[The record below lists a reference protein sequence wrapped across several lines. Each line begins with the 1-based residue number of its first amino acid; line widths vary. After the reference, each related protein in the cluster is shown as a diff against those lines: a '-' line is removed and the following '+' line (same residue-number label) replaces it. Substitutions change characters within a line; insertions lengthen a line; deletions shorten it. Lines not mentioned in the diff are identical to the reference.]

1 MSGLRQLGVSIAMA
15 LLLGALVLGSLSLS
29 LLEGGYAL
37 AEAPTAVYTIAFS
50 GQQVINLVGQTVT
63 PAGGLV
69 LYTPTAL
76 ACSYPAGWVEVAV
89 LPDQTL
95 NALAQA
101 YGITVEALQRS
112 NCMTHSTSLI
122 PGSFLRV
129 PPAPTQAPT
138 QTIQATPTVCR
149 PPYGW
154 VTYFV
159 RPGDTLARLAA
170 AVQMPPG
177 SLLAANCLS
186 SSYLYPGQTLALP
199 YYPAVY
205 YPTAT
210 YRPPTYWPTPWTSP
224 WVTPWATSTDGPS
237 PTFPWLPSTTPT
249 PLPPPLTTWTTQPT
263 AWTPGPT
270 DTTVAPTVPP
280 VSQTPEPL
288 TAIPPTEVPPT
299 VAPPTIAPP
308 TEPPPTSPPP
318 TEPPPPTSEPPTL
331 PPPPTEPPPP
341 TPTTDTGFPFP

>member
-1 MSGLRQLGVSIAMA
+1 MRGLRQIGLGIFMA
-15 LLLGALVLGSLSLS
+15 FLLSSLVLGSLSLS

-50 GQQVINLVGQTVT
+50 GQQIVSLAGQTAT

-69 LYTPTAL
+69 IYTPTAL
-76 ACSYPAGWVEVAV
+76 ACSSPSGWVEVTV

-95 NALAQA
+95 NSLAQA
-101 YGITVEALQRS
+101 YGASVEALQRG

-129 PPAPTQAPT
+129 PPVPTQQPTQALQP
-138 QTIQATPTVCR
+138 TPTVCR

-170 AVQMPPG
+170 AVQMMPG
-177 SLLAANCLS
+177 SLLAANCLN
-186 SSYLYPGQTLALP
+186 SSYLYTGQALALP

-210 YRPPTYWPTPWTSP
+210 YRPPTYWPTPWPSP
-224 WVTPWATSTDGPS
+224 IASPTYGPS
-237 PTFPWLPSTTPT
+237 PTFPWLPSVTPT
-249 PLPPPLTTWTTQPT
+249 PLPPPLTTWTPLPT
-263 AWTPGPT
+263 E
-270 DTTVAPTVPP
+270 PTVPP
-280 VSQTPEPL
+280 TAPLPSDTP
-288 TAIPPTEVPPT
+288 V
-299 VAPPTIAPP
+299 PPTIAPP
-308 TEPPPTSPPP
+308 TEPPTQIPPTVEPPTEIPPTIAPPTIAPPTQPPP
-318 TEPPPPTSEPPTL
+318 TEPPPPTL